1 MKNQEKKSFKSYIP
15 RIILLIILLSAA
27 IYAYKKYEYNQHFEK
42 TDNAQIET
50 YNVPIVSR
58 VSGYAE
64 TINLKDF
71 ESVKKGQLLVSIDKK
86 EQILALEE
94 MQAMYQQM
102 MTEVESAEASIKNT
116 KMTLSAAESTIKSV
130 VLRKEKAQKDLER
143 DTKLYTD
150 KAITKK
156 QLDDSKANL
165 DIIEAQ
171 LDAQRQELNASKSR
185 VDIQSAALHRAE
197 AALQVQKA
205 KIEQQKLKIGYYD
218 IFAGE
223 SGKIGRKSVEPG
235 QFIQAG
241 QTIATI
247 VQDSLYWVIANF
259 KETQLQ
265 RLAVGQTVNIT
276 MDAYPDL
283 KLTGKIL
290 EFSEATGAKFSLL
303 PPDNASGNFVKV
315 TQKIPVKI
323 SINQLNEVKDK
334 LRSGMSLEVEVKIK

>member
-1 MKNQEKKSFKSYIP
+1 MKNQEKKSFKSFIP
-15 RIILLIILLSAA
+15 RIILLIVLLSAA
-27 IYAYKKYEYNQHFEK
+27 IYAYNKYNYNQHFEK

-71 ESVKKGQLLVSIDKK
+71 ESVKKGQLLVTIDKK

-94 MQAMYQQM
+94 MQAVYQQM
-102 MTEVESAEASIKNT
+102 LTEVESAEAAIKNT
-116 KMTLSAAESTIKSV
+116 QMSLSAAESAIKSV

-143 DTKLYTD
+143 DTKLYAD

-156 QLDDSKANL
+156 QLDDSRSNL

-171 LDAQRQELNASKSR
+171 LDAQKQDLLASKSKT
-185 VDIQSAALHRAE
+185 DIQSAGLHRAE

-205 KIEQQKLKIGYYD
+205 KIEQQKLKLTYYD
-218 IFAGE
+218 IVASE
-223 SGKIGRKSVEPG
+223 NGKIGRKSVEPG

-265 RLAVGQTVNIT
+265 RLAVGQSVNISI
-276 MDAYPDL
+276 DAYPEL
-283 KLTGKIL
+283 KMTGKIL

-303 PPDNASGNFVKV
+303 PADNASGNFVKV

-323 SINQLNEVKDK
+323 SIEQLSEVKDK